1 MQAGEEGRGQSPQGG
16 EVGLEMAG
24 DGWQQPAGG
33 HAAHLPSWASPGLPW
48 QQQAQSRAQ
57 QHGKEGFKLQK
68 AVLQPGLIQPCAE
81 CSQTRARAVAWSS
94 SRETPPF
101 ACTKQ
106 TQLMGNARDTGLHRH
121 SALAQP
127 SFRRAF
133 GCQSHLPVPSAVQL
147 EAAAQVTLMKPGLS
161 VPDRHGTAGWEQT
174 PSDPWLG
181 DASGA
186 EGPGDSH
193 L

>member
-1 MQAGEEGRGQSPQGG
+1 M
-16 EVGLEMAG
+16 GLEMAG

-57 QHGKEGFKLQK
+57 RHGEEGFKLQE

-81 CSQTRARAVAWSS
+81 CSQTTARAVAWSS

-106 TQLMGNARDTGLHRH
+106 TQLTGDAGDAGLRRH

-133 GCQSHLPVPSAVQL
+133 GCQSHIPVPSAVQL
-147 EAAAQVTLMKPGLS
+147 EAAAQAGLCQMATAPPAKLSLAGSKDLRTPGKETPVGLKALVTATS
-161 VPDRHGTAGWEQT
+161 VPIK
-174 PSDPWLG
+174 P
-181 DASGA
+181 
-186 EGPGDSH
+186 
-193 L
+193 